1 MAYPVHFQIEHQE
14 RYSRLSTFFRLIL
27 VIPHQIVLFF
37 YSIAAFVVVVIAW
50 FAILFTGRY
59 PSGMFGFMAGFI
71 RYYTQVNAYAFL
83 LADRFPQFG
92 GGSYGDGY
100 PVQVG
105 VDEPE
110 RLSRLTTFFRSIML
124 IPAYLIVYVLA
135 LLLELLAFVAWFII
149 VVIGRL
155 PAGLFEVMELP
166 IRYGCRFM
174 AYACLVTDV
183 YPWFQEETLPDPAP
197 WTGPP
202 AAV

>member
-37 YSIAAFVVVVIAW
+37 YSIAAFVVIVIAW

-83 LADRFPQFG
+83 LTDRFPQFG

>member
-1 MAYPVHFQIEHQE
+1 
-14 RYSRLSTFFRLIL
+14 
-27 VIPHQIVLFF
+27 
-37 YSIAAFVVVVIAW
+37 
-50 FAILFTGRY
+50 
-59 PSGMFGFMAGFI
+59 
-71 RYYTQVNAYAFL
+71 
-83 LADRFPQFG
+83 
-92 GGSYGDGY
+92 
-100 PVQVG
+100 VQVG

-124 IPAYLIVYVLA
+124 IPAYVIVYVLA

-166 IRYGCRFM
+166 ARYGCRFT

-202 AAV
+202 AEV